1 MLNYKMF
8 FHGDEKY
15 VLSQT
20 MGTIF
25 FVKQL

>member
-8 FHGDEKY
+8 FHDDEKY